1 MLPLFHPTRI
11 NFPHKRLNQSSRN
24 MNFTSKAQDMPH
36 SSVAAEGVW
45 TSENFEHNQV
55 FYAVDKNYV
64 ACPAP

>member
-24 MNFTSKAQDMPH
+24 MNFMSKAQDMPH

-64 ACPAP
+64 ACPAL